1 MKIKSIKI
9 LDVGGIPSIE
19 IDGLNSQMN
28 IICGVNGIGKTGI
41 LNVLAFAFSDHDKYS
56 IKKRYGSING
66 EIDILYS
73 NNEMEDRYY
82 NKVNVFQPEFYAS
95 QLYEDSFVARKL
107 PSENAIYLKVNRVF
121 DYKYEDAI
129 KRDPLYDLY
138 GKDVTQGVLQDDLKS
153 WFISRDLFDGKNYL
167 HEYQKYNLNLA
178 KSFISSLSNG
188 YSFSR
193 VDTDHELMINTE
205 SGEIYFEY
213 LSSGFKSAF
222 FILLGIL
229 MDMEYKHGKN
239 YIKADEYSGIILI
252 DEIELH
258 LHPEW
263 QSKIIKI
270 LKQEFP
276 KAQFFI
282 TTHSPHI
289 IQSAEYNEIIA
300 LDKRETSDQKVP
312 FEIYQRELSGSAEY
326 GFQGW
331 TVEEILTDV
340 MGMKTTSGAAY
351 DCQMAK
357 FNQALENGDKR
368 SAEEAYSELS
378 KMLHPDNHMKKML
391 QLEMIGLE

>member
-1 MKIKSIKI
+1 MKIQRLAIDNI
-9 LDVGGIPSIE
+9 GGIPHLELEGI
-19 IDGLNSQMN
+19 NSHMN
-28 IICGVNGIGKTGI
+28 IICGSNGVGKTNI
-41 LNVLAFAFSDHDKYS
+41 LNTVASAFNISRNLL
-56 IKKRYGSING
+56 KKRVDSELGRASFAVSKDNGSLLCFDVETRGFDPDSSADPN
-66 EIDILYS
+66 LFAKSAYLP
-73 NNEMEDRYY
+73 Y
-82 NKVNVFQPEFYAS
+82 NSVVYIKT
-95 QLYEDSFVARKL
+95 
-107 PSENAIYLKVNRVF
+107 NRVF
-121 DYKYEDAI
+121 DYMYLAAI
-129 KRDPLYDLY
+129 ERAPDPEHFYDI
-138 GKDVTQGVLQDDLKS
+138 KDPIEGASIDDLKN
-153 WFISRDLFDGKNYL
+153 WFIHTHLMSGAGDANDVESYNINKAKGFISALDGK
-167 HEYQKYNLNLA
+167 
-178 KSFISSLSNG
+178 F
-188 YSFSR
+188 SFSK
-193 VDTDHELMINTE
+193 VTKLNEIMVSTPA
-205 SGEIYFEY
+205 GEVYFEY

-229 MDMEYKHGKN
+229 KEIEYKHGLAPMPAN
-239 YIKADEYSGIILI
+239 EYDGVILI

-300 LDKRETSDQKVP
+300 LDKREVPDQEVP
-312 FEIYQRELSGSAEY
+312 FEVYQRELPASLDY

-378 KMLHPDNHMKKML
+378 KMLHPNSHVRKML
-391 QLEMIGLE
+391 QLEMIGLG